1 MDGWKCTSHFQEQSY
16 AFPIC
21 ILESY
26 LPFHHIETIALSP
39 FMAGQPDQTP
49 LPADPS
55 MPWLNSCCSCR
66 NLSLCSRVW
75 GTPSSQAWSLKQCLK
90 LLCRKGVK
98 NEEYR
103 AARGRVWCGCRVGC
117 LASILPP
124 GLLSAPRV
132 LLTVATFSQQRAVS
146 IGCPLS
152 PELVNPVCRNAGEQA
167 VPPPSLRAFP
177 SSFLRLLG

>member
-1 MDGWKCTSHFQEQSY
+1 MVIDTSSIAIEREMDGWKCTSHFQGQSY

-66 NLSLCSRVW
+66 NLSLWQQGLGDTKQPGLEPQAV
-75 GTPSSQAWSLKQCLK
+75 SQAALQE
-90 LLCRKGVK
+90 GG
-98 NEEYR
+98 EE
-103 AARGRVWCGCRVGC
+103 
-117 LASILPP
+117 
-124 GLLSAPRV
+124 
-132 LLTVATFSQQRAVS
+132 
-146 IGCPLS
+146 
-152 PELVNPVCRNAGEQA
+152 
-167 VPPPSLRAFP
+167 
-177 SSFLRLLG
+177 